1 VLIIPWSGCDF
12 PTECAVEPSGSIRY
26 RKYGILHGGSADFV
40 TSETKIRELC
50 TMLLAS
56 QNDEAANRILPELKD
71 AIHEHCERVRAKV
84 AREYPFHKD
93 VAAG

>member
-1 VLIIPWSGCDF
+1 
-12 PTECAVEPSGSIRY
+12 
-26 RKYGILHGGSADFV
+26 
-40 TSETKIRELC
+40 
-50 TMLLAS
+50 MLLAS